1 MRWRRARGGGQPRA
15 YDRASMTAR
24 ARRLLPL
31 LVVLAVA
38 CVSVDA
44 RFGHAPP
51 AGALAA
57 VRPGATTRAELL
69 DLLGPPEEYVGP
81 GLHLGLR
88 AHDPQAQRV
97 LEERDLFGR
106 ETLTWLLER
115 RADRALVVPVLF
127 THWTTTHRTQ
137 RVTALLDA
145 HGVVQA
151 LGVQLEAP

>member
-1 MRWRRARGGGQPRA
+1 MIPE
-15 YDRASMTAR
+15 
-24 ARRLLPL
+24 ARRPL
-31 LVVLAVA
+31 LLLAA
-38 CVSVDA
+38 LAGGCVSVDA

-51 AGALAA
+51 AAALAT
-57 VRPGATTRAELL
+57 VRPGSTTRAELL

-106 ETLTWLLER
+106 EVLTWLLER
-115 RADRALVVPVLF
+115 RADRALVVPILF

-145 HGVVQA
+145 QGVVQA
-151 LGVQLEAP
+151 LGVQAGESP